1 MKMRLLGTV
10 VAVSLLGIGG
20 HANAQSM
27 KVAWVDLQ
35 KALTQVS
42 DGKAAKAKLEKL
54 VKGKQGEFDK
64 KQDDVKRL
72 KDELETQGA
81 MMKEDLKR
89 QKVQDYQRKLMEL
102 QDYYMNNQKELAEE
116 EQKLTKPILERFER
130 ILQKLGKDEGYTMI
144 IEKAA
149 VVYATPAVDLTA
161 RLIKEFNSGAGK
173 EKGGKDSSGKCHMD
187 CLSSKADCYKKC
199 SSGSEA
205 CESACEP
212 AFDSCDKNCD

>member
-10 VAVSLLGIGG
+10 VAFSLLGFGG
-20 HANAQSM
+20 HASAQSM

-42 DGKAAKAKLEKL
+42 DGKAAKSKLEKL
-54 VKGKQGEFDK
+54 VKSKQGEFDK

-81 MMKEDLKR
+81 MMKDDLKR

-102 QDYYMNNQKELAEE
+102 QEYYMANQKELAEE

-149 VVYATPAVDLTA
+149 VVYAAPTVELTD
-161 RLIKEFNSGAGK
+161 RLIKEFNKGAGK
-173 EKGGKDSSGKCHMD
+173 AKGGKDGSGKCHMD
-187 CLSSKADCYKKC
+187 CLSSKADCYKQC

>member
-1 MKMRLLGTV
+1 MLRR
-10 VAVSLLGIGG
+10 
-20 HANAQSM
+20 AQHEG
-27 KVAWVDLQ
+27 VFCEPHPELVEGRGFAPAALFLQRADLI
-35 KALTQVS
+35 
-42 DGKAAKAKLEKL
+42 
-54 VKGKQGEFDK
+54 
-64 KQDDVKRL
+64 
-72 KDELETQGA
+72 DE
-81 MMKEDLKR
+81 
-89 QKVQDYQRKLMEL
+89 
-102 QDYYMNNQKELAEE
+102 
-116 EQKLTKPILERFER
+116 ILERFER